1 MKSLK
6 TAVLAVSLILA
17 TATHADDFN
26 DAVFFLRISEIH
38 DAGSVIVIFHN
49 FN

>member
-17 TATHADDFN
+17 TTAHAEGNPYRQSYVTWEQDTPQAQN
-26 DAVFFLRISEIH
+26 AL
-38 DAGSVIVIFHN
+38 
-49 FN
+49 